1 MNMKIK
7 INISSDIL
15 TKPIMAE
22 SILETGVLL
31 NISQAH
37 YDRSQGE
44 VVADVDEEKFDL
56 ICKSLTNKGA
66 RVSKL
71 NTPIKWDENEC
82 VECSACISVCPTK
95 VFSLDD
101 DFSLIVD
108 ESKCIQCGTCIDMC
122 PHNALSLGNNNR

>member
-1 MNMKIK
+1 MKLK

-22 SILETGVLL
+22 AILETGVLL

-37 YDRSQGE
+37 FDRSHGE
-44 VVADVDEEKFDL
+44 VVADVDKEGYELMLKA
-56 ICKSLTNKGA
+56 LTAKGA
-66 RVSKL
+66 EVIKL
-71 NTPIKWDENEC
+71 DTPIRWDENEC

-101 DFSLIVD
+101 DFNLVVD
-108 ESKCIQCGTCIDMC
+108 ESKCIQCATCVDMC
-122 PHNALSLGNNNR
+122 PHNALSLENDYK

>member
-1 MNMKIK
+1 MKIK

-37 YDRSQGE
+37 FDRSHGE
-44 VVADVDEEKFDL
+44 VVADVERDKFEM
-56 ICKSLTNKGA
+56 ICKSLMNKGA
-66 RVSKL
+66 KVTKL
-71 NTPIKWDENEC
+71 DTPIRWDEDEC

-101 DFSLIVD
+101 DFSLLVD
-108 ESKCIQCGTCIDMC
+108 DAKCIQCGTCVDMC
-122 PHNALSLGNNNR
+122 PHNALSLENSK